1 MVLAALE
8 EGLVVGVIGG
18 GGGGVGVLGDVQL
31 FGRHE
36 DCGEVRRFEGDTV
49 GIFDAS
55 IIVVYEENNWLQEDI
70 CHPSTSCRKTWW

>member
-36 DCGEVRRFEGDTV
+36 VRGGAGEEGSVDDLVTCGGYF
-49 GIFDAS
+49 
-55 IIVVYEENNWLQEDI
+55 
-70 CHPSTSCRKTWW
+70 

>member
-18 GGGGVGVLGDVQL
+18 GGGGGGVLGDVQL

-36 DCGEVRRFEGDTV
+36 VRVQETKDLMVGD
-49 GIFDAS
+49 I
-55 IIVVYEENNWLQEDI
+55 
-70 CHPSTSCRKTWW
+70 

>member
-18 GGGGVGVLGDVQL
+18 GGGGGGVGVLGDVQL

-36 DCGEVRRFEGDTV
+36 V
-49 GIFDAS
+49 GQVAG
-55 IIVVYEENNWLQEDI
+55 YY
-70 CHPSTSCRKTWW
+70 

>member
-1 MVLAALE
+1 M

-36 DCGEVRRFEGDTV
+36 VRCRRQGKTV
-49 GIFDAS
+49 YVCTKHAK
-55 IIVVYEENNWLQEDI
+55 
-70 CHPSTSCRKTWW
+70 TRKILWRI

>member
-36 DCGEVRRFEGDTV
+36 VWCRRRRYDCVVPTYISFPFEDSSEL
-49 GIFDAS
+49 AR
-55 IIVVYEENNWLQEDI
+55 
-70 CHPSTSCRKTWW
+70 TSFYLPPLLN

>member
-36 DCGEVRRFEGDTV
+36 VRVQETKDLYHGVGD
-49 GIFDAS
+49 I
-55 IIVVYEENNWLQEDI
+55 
-70 CHPSTSCRKTWW
+70 

>member
-18 GGGGVGVLGDVQL
+18 GGGGGGVGVLGDVQL

-36 DCGEVRRFEGDTV
+36 VRV
-49 GIFDAS
+49 
-55 IIVVYEENNWLQEDI
+55 QETKDL
-70 CHPSTSCRKTWW
+70 SMV